1 MKALEK
7 LVKGKKTYIGII
19 VLALGAFG
27 FGDLISQSDVS
38 SIVDAGLKIAGIIVA
53 IYGRYNASK

>member
-1 MKALEK
+1 MKTLEK

-27 FGDLISQSDVS
+27 FGDIISQSDVS
-38 SIVDAGLKIAGIIVA
+38 SIIDAVLKIAGIIVA
-53 IYGRYNASK
+53 VYGRYNAKK

>member
-53 IYGRYNASK
+53 IYGRYNSSK

>member
-1 MKALEK
+1 MKTLEK

-27 FGDLISQSDVS
+27 FGDIISQSDVS
-38 SIVDAGLKIAGIIVA
+38 LIIDAVLKIAGIIVA
-53 IYGRYNASK
+53 VYGRYNAKK